1 MLGAGINRLIYGAEL
16 LFSRRKPMP
25 RACLTLDYSDA
36 QRMISAA
43 ETVANAMSVPYCIAV
58 VDAGGHLLAFGRQD
72 GALIGCIDLAINKAH
87 TARIFDKPTA
97 DLNLMAQPGADLYGI
112 QHSNGG
118 GVMLIGGGLPVFRN
132 GTVIGAVGASAG
144 SVEEDIEVAKAAL
157 AVLPF

>member
-1 MLGAGINRLIYGAEL
+1 
-16 LFSRRKPMP
+16 
-25 RACLTLDYSDA
+25 
-36 QRMISAA
+36 
-43 ETVANAMSVPYCIAV
+43 
-58 VDAGGHLLAFGRQD
+58 
-72 GALIGCIDLAINKAH
+72 
-87 TARIFDKPTA
+87 
-97 DLNLMAQPGADLYGI
+97 MAQPGADLYGI